1 MHLTPAQVLTMTF
14 HFVLFRPAKGWQPRN
29 LLQVRDVLRV
39 MLISCRAGYENPAS
53 CHPGFRRLKD
63 FGQAIHQLQPGHVSR
78 RTFISVLSCRVLV
91 PVFQHVSA
99 VSMFIFD
106 WIQIAQCL
114 GYEAACAKIPRGRL
128 TRPPSPVNF
137 HANVRVLA

>member
-14 HFVLFRPAKGWQPRN
+14 HFVPFRPAKGWQPRN

-63 FGQAIHQLQPGHVSR
+63 FGQAIHQLQPGHVSIGELL
-78 RTFISVLSCRVLV
+78 FQCCLVVFLSQCLSC
-91 PVFQHVSA
+91 QHVH
-99 VSMFIFD
+99 F
-106 WIQIAQCL
+106 
-114 GYEAACAKIPRGRL
+114 
-128 TRPPSPVNF
+128 
-137 HANVRVLA
+137 